1 LANFFQSVSNKY
13 PKFFILAFD
22 SKVINLF
29 NNGYSQDM
37 KVKALPITAGKL
49 VAIIHRTDAEEFGI
63 MAGDRVEL
71 LNKTNQK
78 KCVAVVDV
86 TNYSVEVDQVGLFD
100 EGVEKLGVKSG
111 NKINVTPTGQLKSL
125 DYIKKKMMGEKLSHE
140 EIITIVKD
148 ISDERLSDIE
158 ATAFVSAVY
167 MKGLDIDETISMT
180 KALINDGNKM
190 EFKKGIVVDKHSVG
204 GVNGR
209 ATMIITPIVAST
221 GLLMPKTSSRSITS
235 AAGTADSMEVLS
247 DVCLTT
253 DKIRKITE
261 SVGGV
266 IAWGGA
272 VDLAPADDKI
282 IKIEHPLS
290 LDPEG
295 QVIASVLAK
304 KASVGS
310 KFVVI
315 DLPVGRYV
323 KIKDKETAIRMAKK
337 FVQVGKEVGM
347 QVEAVLTDGEEP
359 CGLAFGAALEAKYAL
374 EVLEGKR
381 FDNLAQKSCELAGA
395 LFEMVGKAEPGKG
408 YNMALEILQSGKAL
422 EKFKEIIKAQ
432 NGKIYKSEDV
442 PMAENTKDFRAG
454 TEGII
459 EEVNTKLL
467 TKIARIAGA
476 PANKTAGLMLH
487 KLAGDKV
494 KEGDLLLTIHAEN
507 KDKLLAAESFAYK
520 NIPFSFK
527 RIILQTIK

>member
-1 LANFFQSVSNKY
+1 M
-13 PKFFILAFD
+13 
-22 SKVINLF
+22 F
-29 NNGYSQDM
+29 NDGYSQDL
-37 KVKALPITAGKL
+37 KVKNFQISTGKL
-49 VAIIHRTDAEEFGI
+49 VAILHTKDAQELGVME
-63 MAGDRVEL
+63 GDRLEL
-71 LNKTNQK
+71 LNKNNGK
-78 KCVAVVDV
+78 RCVAVVDV
-86 TNYSVEVDQVGLFD
+86 TNFSVEHEQIGLFQ
-100 EGVEKLGVKSG
+100 EGIDKLEVKSG

-125 DYIKKKMMGEKLSHE
+125 DLIKKKMMGEKLSLE
-140 EIITIVKD
+140 EITIIVKD

-158 ATAFVSAVY
+158 ATAFVSAIY

-180 KALINDGNKM
+180 KALINDGNKI
-190 EFKKGIVVDKHSVG
+190 EFKKGTVVDKHSVG

-209 ATMIITPIVAST
+209 ATMIITPIIAST
-221 GLLMPKTSSRSITS
+221 GLFMPKTSSRSITS
-235 AAGTADSMEVLS
+235 AAGTADSMEVLA
-247 DVCLTT
+247 DVCLST
-253 DKIRKITE
+253 DKIKKITE
-261 SVGGV
+261 TIGGV

-315 DLPVGRYV
+315 DLPVGKYV
-323 KIKDKETAIRMAKK
+323 KIKDKEVAIRMAKK

-347 QVEAVLTDGEEP
+347 QVEAVITNGDEP
-359 CGLAFGAALEAKYAL
+359 SGPAFGPALEAKHAL

-395 LFEMVGKAEPGKG
+395 LLEMVGKADAAKG
-408 YNMALEILQSGKAL
+408 YAMALEILQSGKAL

-432 NGKIYKSEDV
+432 GGKIYASEDV
-442 PMAENTKDFRAG
+442 PLAPYTKFFKAG
-454 TEGII
+454 TDGVI
-459 EEVNTKLL
+459 EEINTKLL

-476 PANKTAGLMLH
+476 PANKTAGLIIH
-487 KLAGDKV
+487 KLVGEKV
-494 KEGDLLLTIHAEN
+494 CEGDLLITIYAEN
-507 KDKLLAAESFAYK
+507 KEKLQAAETFAYK

-527 RIILQTIK
+527 RIILQTIR

>member
-1 LANFFQSVSNKY
+1 
-13 PKFFILAFD
+13 
-22 SKVINLF
+22 
-29 NNGYSQDM
+29 M
-37 KVKALPITAGKL
+37 KVKTFPINAGKL
-49 VAIIHRTDAEEFGI
+49 VAILHRTDAEELGLI
-63 MAGDRVEL
+63 AGDRVEII
-71 LNKTNQK
+71 NKNNQK
-78 KCVAVVDV
+78 KCVAVVDIS
-86 TNYSVEVDQVGLFD
+86 NYSVVVDQIGLFE
-100 EGVEKLGVKSG
+100 EGIERLGVKNGS
-111 NKINVTPTGQLKSL
+111 KVNVTPTGQLKSL
-125 DYIKKKMMGEKLSHE
+125 DYIKKKMNGEKLNQE
-140 EIITIVKD
+140 EISTIVKD

-158 ATAFVSAVY
+158 STAFISAIY
-167 MKGLDIDETISMT
+167 MKGMDIDETISMT
-180 KALINDGNKM
+180 KALINDGNKL

-209 ATMIITPIVAST
+209 ATMIITPIIAST

-235 AAGTADSMEVLS
+235 AAGTADSMEVLAE
-247 DVCLTT
+247 VCLDTE
-253 DKIRKITE
+253 KIRKITE
-261 SVGGV
+261 NVGGV

-347 QVEAVLTDGEEP
+347 KIEAVITNGEEP
-359 CGLAFGAALEAKYAL
+359 CGLAFGSALEAKYAL

-381 FDNLAQKSCELAGA
+381 FDNLAQKSCELSGA
-395 LFEMVGKAEPGKG
+395 LLEMVGKAQSGKG
-408 YNMALEILQSGKAL
+408 YDMAKEILDSGKAL

-432 NGKIYKSEDV
+432 GGKIYSSEKIQSA
-442 PMAENTKDFRAG
+442 PFTKEFKAG
-454 TEGII
+454 ADGVIDEM
-459 EEVNTKLL
+459 NTKLL
-467 TKIARIAGA
+467 TRIARIAGA
-476 PANKTAGLMLH
+476 PSNKTAGLMLY
-487 KLAGDKV
+487 KLVGEKV
-494 KEGDLLLTIHAEN
+494 KEGDLLFTIHAEN
-507 KDKLLAAESFAYK
+507 KDKLIAAEKFAFK

-527 RIILQTIK
+527 RIIIQTIR